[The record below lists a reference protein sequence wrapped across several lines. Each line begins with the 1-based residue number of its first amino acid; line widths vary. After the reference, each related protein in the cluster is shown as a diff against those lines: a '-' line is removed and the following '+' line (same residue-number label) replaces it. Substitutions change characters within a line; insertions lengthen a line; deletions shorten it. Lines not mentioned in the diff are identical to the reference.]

1 MIVRK
6 GFKYRIYPNREQQRR
21 LAVQFGHARYIYN
34 WGLAQSQDK
43 YPGYSRLAK
52 QLPILKA
59 SEETAWLKEAHS
71 QVLQQ
76 SLKDL
81 DRAFQNFFDK
91 RGGYPRYKSKRV
103 RQSIRYPQPKES
115 WIAPDGRHIYLP
127 KVGHVRLILHRPLEG
142 VMKNVTVSK
151 TRCGKYFVSIQ
162 VEVEIAE
169 PVFAG
174 GAVGL
179 DLGLR
184 EFVTLS
190 SGEKFAPPQYYRK
203 AQKKRR
209 RLARQLSRK
218 KPGSRNREKARLRL
232 ARLDEHIANQRRDF
246 HHKVS
251 RWLVEENQFIGLE
264 DLNVRGMMAN
274 HHLAKSIG
282 DAGWSAFVT
291 MLAYKGEWYG
301 CRVEKVSRWYPSSK
315 TCSVCD
321 TEIEAMPLRVRVWQC
336 PVCGVV
342 HDRDVNAAVNILK
355 QSTAGAAGSNAW
367 GQHVRPSTDGNAGR
381 TRKPTCFSGW

>member
-6 GFKYRIYPNREQQRR
+6 GFKYRIYPNQEQQRK

-43 YPGYSRLAK
+43 YPGYNHLAK
-52 QLPILKA
+52 QLPILKKR
-59 SEETAWLKEAHS
+59 SETTWLKEAHS

-81 DRAFQNFFDK
+81 DQAFQNFFGK
-91 RGGYPRYKSKRV
+91 RGGYPHFKSKQAK
-103 RQSIRYPQPKES
+103 QSVRYPQPKES
-115 WIAPDGRHIYLP
+115 WIAPDGRHIHLP
-127 KVGHVRLILHRPLEG
+127 KVGLVRLVLHRPLEG
-142 VMKNVTVSK
+142 VMKNVTVSRSK
-151 TRCGKYFVSIQ
+151 SGRYFVSIQ
-162 VEVEIAE
+162 VEVEMAE

-184 EFVTLS
+184 EFATLS
-190 SGEKFAPPQYYRK
+190 TGEKFAPPQYYRK

-218 KPGSRNREKARLRL
+218 KLGSRNREKARLRL
-232 ARLDEHIANQRRDF
+232 ARLDGHIADQRRDF

-251 RWLVEENQFIGLE
+251 RMLVEENQFIGLE
-264 DLNVRGMMAN
+264 DLNVRGMLAN

-282 DAGWSAFVT
+282 CLLYTSPSPRD
-291 MLAYKGEWYG
+291 
-301 CRVEKVSRWYPSSK
+301 RQRSRMPSS
-315 TCSVCD
+315 
-321 TEIEAMPLRVRVWQC
+321 A
-336 PVCGVV
+336 
-342 HDRDVNAAVNILK
+342 
-355 QSTAGAAGSNAW
+355 
-367 GQHVRPSTDGNAGR
+367 
-381 TRKPTCFSGW
+381 